1 MEVWILT
8 PVLQT
13 TALLFLVNGKE
24 IWNFIKR
31 KFIFKS
37 QTYFYL
43 YIFISS
49 GFYLTLSLCSLPL
62 LQKYMCFYSLLNSR
76 QSGVVFSMF
85 IAVHTFESEG
95 FFSKSIWLVVA
106 LCTLFFLAWALI
118 DCEEVVWNGLDTK
131 LFYDICSNYGS
142 SCFLSFLIRHR
153 LTGKI
158 ENQFKIGTIKT

>member
-1 MEVWILT
+1 MKKKFEISLKGN
-8 PVLQT
+8 
-13 TALLFLVNGKE
+13 LFLKVRH
-24 IWNFIKR
+24 I
-31 KFIFKS
+31 FIF
-37 QTYFYL
+37 
-43 YIFISS
+43 IFH
-49 GFYLTLSLCSLPL
+49 LKWLLSHTVIVFFTIAA
-62 LQKYMCFYSLLNSR
+62 KIHVFYSLLNSR

-106 LCTLFFLAWALI
+106 LCHLFFLAWALI
-118 DCEEVVWNGLDTK
+118 DCEEVVWNGLDTR
-131 LFYDICSNYGS
+131 LFYDICSDYGS